1 MRSGLCRVVLISERR
16 EMYLVFIVR
25 KKRTDSAADGFGS
38 PILMV
43 EKKNDRV
50 LCLMVS
56 TCIMI
61 ICS

>member
-43 EKKNDRV
+43 EKKMTEFSV
-50 LCLMVS
+50 LWFLLA
-56 TCIMI
+56 
-61 ICS
+61 